1 MAELLLIKPQEIA
14 STTIIGGDVDIDK
27 YTYTIFETQIKT
39 LEPLLGSELYDKIKT
54 DFEADTLAG
63 LYLTL
68 YTDYVKPI
76 LKYKTV
82 SNYVGISNFMLT
94 NGGLQKHQ
102 ADNEVLPT
110 TGEVETLANS
120 YDSTAQMYIERF
132 DKWICLNGVNIPE
145 YKRSQDDVNAEYDL
159 KITGGWYL

>member
-14 STTIIGGDVDIDK
+14 ETTIMGGDVDIDK

-39 LEPLLGSELYDKIKT
+39 LEPLLGSELYEKIKT
-54 DFEADTLAG
+54 DFEAVTLSG

-68 YTDYVKPI
+68 YTDYIKPI

-82 SNYVGISNFMLT
+82 SSYISISNFMLT
-94 NGGLQKHQ
+94 NGGLQKHT
-102 ADNEVLPT
+102 ADNKELPT
-110 TGEVETLANS
+110 TGEVETLSNS

-132 DKWICLNGVNIPE
+132 DKWICLNGSNIPE
-145 YKRSQDDVNAEYDL
+145 YKTSQDDVNAEYDL